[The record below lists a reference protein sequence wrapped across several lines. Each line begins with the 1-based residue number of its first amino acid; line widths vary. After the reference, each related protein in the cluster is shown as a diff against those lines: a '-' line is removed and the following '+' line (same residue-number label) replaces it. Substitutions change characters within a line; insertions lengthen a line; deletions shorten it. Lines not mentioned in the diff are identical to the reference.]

1 MRIARKFGVVHS
13 ATSVGAAASDRFVQL
28 VTYRSLR
35 DERLPPALQAL
46 QAATLGAFP
55 VASPLEPFLSRHW
68 VAATRPGQRHEPPRR
83 KRVCIDRAGEL
94 SAYVYRGK
102 RAGSAYAR
110 SEERQ
115 LAGTDD
121 T

>member
-35 DERLPPALQAL
+35 DERLPPALQA
-46 QAATLGAFP
+46 ATLGAFP
-55 VASPLEPFLSRHW
+55 VASPLEPLLSRQW

-94 SAYVYRGK
+94 SAYVCRGK

-110 SEERQ
+110 SGGRQ

>member
-68 VAATRPGQRHEPPRR
+68 VAATRPGNAMSPRWR
-83 KRVCIDRAGEL
+83 RRVCINRAGEL

-102 RAGSAYAR
+102 RASSAYAR